1 MTAGIQIR
9 NDNGTLQIDGVS
21 QHMVLLRSGVAT
33 TGALSNSRGDVAC
46 STCQI
51 AQNGNEILAIQAGV
65 PFSIAG
71 RYGGNTT
78 VNIFGAG
85 AGYQFSYWVFG
96 GYTPSGQNFGILLRD
111 GNGTAIWDSGR
122 LPMRVIGDVAG
133 LGDFTVGQAGRSYAL
148 AVQLQYGQLVRSRE
162 ALVGS
167 STNPQ
172 QLMIQ
177 TVYAGFASINGQA
190 VHIVNTDYIAEVTG
204 PINSDATPTGWDGT
218 WTNNLQN
225 TYTVLDVTNY

>member
-1 MTAGIQIR
+1 MPAGIQIR

-96 GYTPSGQNFGILLRD
+96 GYTPSGDNFGILLKD
-111 GNGTAIWDSGR
+111 GNGTPIWDSGR
-122 LPMRVIGDVAG
+122 PPMRVIGDVAG

-148 AVQLQYGQLVRSRE
+148 AVQLQYGQLVRQRQ
-162 ALVGS
+162 AIGTDQML
-167 STNPQ
+167 
-172 QLMIQ
+172 IQ

-190 VHIVNTDYIAEVTG
+190 VHVENTDYLAEVVG
-204 PINSDATPTGWDGT
+204 PIASSAVPDSWDGT
-218 WTNNLQN
+218 WANNLQN
-225 TYTVLDVTNY
+225 TYTVLDVTHY